1 MNNTNEITRKYIETL
16 DDIEPYDFDTYRE
29 ERWFNVGLKYG
40 LEAADNDPVLP
51 WISTEDDLPYKH
63 KELVYRLISGEIELT
78 HVVIVKDE
86 NGNVDLSS
94 MCGQDGNWRW
104 ALDKE
109 WKYWMPVS
117 ALEAFTRK

>member
-1 MNNTNEITRKYIETL
+1 MNTNEITRKYIETL
-16 DDIEPYDFDTYRE
+16 DDVEPYDFDTYRE
-29 ERWFNVGLKYG
+29 ENWFNIGLKYG
-40 LEAADNDPVLP
+40 LEAADNDPALP
-51 WISTEDDLPYKH
+51 WINTEDDLPYKH

-78 HVVIVKDE
+78 CVVIVQDE

>member
-1 MNNTNEITRKYIETL
+1 MEKEITRKYIETL
-16 DDIEPYDFDTYRE
+16 DEVEPCDFDTYRE

-63 KELVYRLISGEIELT
+63 KELVYRSISGGIELT
-78 HVVIVKDE
+78 CVVIVKDE
-86 NGNVDLSS
+86 YGNVDLSS
-94 MCGQDGNWRW
+94 MYGRDNDWKC
-104 ALDKE
+104 ALNADF
-109 WKYWMPVS
+109 KYWFPVS